1 MGCFRDRMGRYGMYP
16 AGFKLVF
23 TAQTLLQPI
32 VSIDSPERH
41 TRETACSYS
50 GLMGV
55 LRGGGRVVQTP
66 PPQEW
71 SPESLIQRKNLRKK
85 SKSDFD
91 IEILG

>member
-1 MGCFRDRMGRYGMYP
+1 MYP
-16 AGFKLVF
+16 VGFKLVF

-55 LRGGGRVVQTP
+55 LRGGGSVVQTP
-66 PPQEW
+66 PPPPPPPQEW
-71 SPESLIQRKNLRKK
+71 SQEALIQRKNLRKK